1 MPVKFSSVK
10 SSQIQFDHTGPFEPL
25 LLSSDGELPLVQVS
39 GSNPPGA
46 NYLCVGQVHTE
57 PCSGFNWAS
66 ASGQWD

>member
-1 MPVKFSSVK
+1 MARSTGTSYVFFFFFLFR
-10 SSQIQFDHTGPFEPL
+10 FDTMLFIFYFIK
-25 LLSSDGELPLVQVS
+25 VS

-46 NYLCVGQVHTE
+46 NYLCLGQVHTE